1 MKRKNAKSP
10 EAEGIADNI
19 EKLDASV
26 EIEDKREA
34 AADSLHEELEE
45 AKDKYLRLYAEFDN
59 YKKKAMKDRDEL
71 IKYSNE
77 ALLYELLSVIDNLE
91 MALKHIGDE
100 NGALDTLKKGVENTH
115 REMLRTLEKAGL
127 KEIKASDKPFDPSYH
142 HAMSIEEREDV
153 EPNVVVEEFRKGYI
167 FKDKV
172 LRPSLVKVSKKP

>member
-1 MKRKNAKSP
+1 MKKKNTKSP
-10 EAEGIADNI
+10 AAESIADDT

-45 AKDKYLRLYAEFDN
+45 AKDKYLRLYAEFEN
-59 YKKKAMKDRDEL
+59 YKKKTIKDKEEL

-77 ALLYELLSVIDNLE
+77 ALVYEMLSVIDNLD

-100 NGALDTLKKGVENTH
+100 SGALDTLKKGVENTH
-115 REMLRTLEKAGL
+115 REMLRTLEKIGL
-127 KEIKASDKPFDPSYH
+127 KEIEAFEKPFDPSCH

-153 EPNVVVEEFRKGYI
+153 EPNVVVEEFRKGYVY
-167 FKDKV
+167 KDKV
-172 LRPSLVKVSKKP
+172 LRPSLVKVSKRA